1 MLVHGL
7 PLFHQHGLGGV
18 GASLLAGG
26 RAVLH
31 SRFDPE
37 AVCATIAA
45 ERATVFLA
53 VPAMYERL
61 VGWDGFAAA
70 DLSSLRLLVS
80 GSAPL
85 SPGLAERVAAA
96 LGELPLERYG
106 STEAG
111 LCVSNL
117 CDGPRRAG
125 SVGFLLPGL
134 ELALADGDGDGDG
147 EGEGDLA
154 LAEAETVDLRDIAAV
169 AADRIAAAAAGD
181 GAGLDGRPLALP
193 PAQGHADEVAADR
206 TRAVVEGHPPAESHA
221 VAESYGAGKT
231 HGAAEY
237 YGAGG
242 YDEDYDDEDYDDAE
256 EYGAGGHGATGYGAA
271 GYGAAGYAAH
281 GYDAHG
287 HDGTGHGTDG
297 YGGADGDG
305 IGEYADGIEARG
317 EPGAVADVGHG
328 WSDADSDFGDED
340 ERPFRSSGRPTAR
353 PPGGRPTTSRPG
365 RVQVNPPGSHGGL
378 TAGPRVS
385 APSSSVPPA
394 SQPASQPAPAVGPD
408 DGEDVDGYTHRRAV
422 GS

>member
-1 MLVHGL
+1 
-7 PLFHQHGLGGV
+7 
-18 GASLLAGG
+18 
-26 RAVLH
+26 
-31 SRFDPE
+31 
-37 AVCATIAA
+37 
-45 ERATVFLA
+45 
-53 VPAMYERL
+53 
-61 VGWDGFAAA
+61 
-70 DLSSLRLLVS
+70 
-80 GSAPL
+80 
-85 SPGLAERVAAA
+85 
-96 LGELPLERYG
+96 
-106 STEAG
+106 
-111 LCVSNL
+111 
-117 CDGPRRAG
+117 
-125 SVGFLLPGL
+125 
-134 ELALADGDGDGDG
+134 
-147 EGEGDLA
+147 
-154 LAEAETVDLRDIAAV
+154 V

-242 YDEDYDDEDYDDAE
+242 YAEDYDDEDYDDAG
-256 EYGAGGHGATGYGAA
+256 EYGAGGHGATGYGAT

-317 EPGAVADVGHG
+317 EPGAVADAGHG

-394 SQPASQPAPAVGPD
+394 SQPAPAVGPD